1 MLVRGDTMDLIYE
14 RNLQPMKLAIL
25 KGTRQ
30 DRAVIALAARLGIS
44 RQRMRKILINGC
56 DMMIL
61 ENLGPRLE
69 AADAAAAADA
79 VADALSLPHLTAATH
94 LLSDDDAETFRRRAE
109 TGTAVPDLLAE
120 ILEAIA

>member
-1 MLVRGDTMDLIYE
+1 MDLIYE

-44 RQRMRKILINGC
+44 RQQMRKILINGC

-69 AADAAAAADA
+69 AADEAAASDRI
-79 VADALSLPHLTAATH
+79 ADALSLPHLTAATG
-94 LLSDDDAETFRRRAE
+94 LLSAAAAAELPPRAQAGPPGSELLRGIKAADACLSRK
-109 TGTAVPDLLAE
+109 P
-120 ILEAIA
+120 

>member
-1 MLVRGDTMDLIYE
+1 MDLIYE

-30 DRAVIALAARLGIS
+30 DAAVIALAKRLGIS
-44 RQRMRKILINGC
+44 RQQMRKILINGC

-69 AADAAAAADA
+69 AADAAATEGDA
-79 VADALSLPHLTAATH
+79 MSDALSLPHLTAATG
-94 LLSDDDAETFRRRAE
+94 LLSTDAAAAFRLRAE
-109 TGTAVPDLLAE
+109 TGTPIDVVRAE
-120 ILEAIA
+120 ILEAIS

>member
-1 MLVRGDTMDLIYE
+1 MDLIYE

-44 RQRMRKILINGC
+44 RQQMRKILINGC

-69 AADAAAAADA
+69 AADEAASCYLIVVALAA
-79 VADALSLPHLTAATH
+79 PHLTGETGLLCAA
-94 LLSDDDAETFRRRAE
+94 AGGVCRRRAE
-109 TGTAVPDLLAE
+109 AGTPVSELLAE

>member
-1 MLVRGDTMDLIYE
+1 MDLIYE

-30 DRAVIALAARLGIS
+30 DQAVIALAARLGIS

-69 AADAAAAADA
+69 AADASAASDCN
-79 VADALSLPHLTAATH
+79 ADALSLPHLTAATG
-94 LLSDDDAETFRRRAE
+94 LLSAAAAAEFRRCADS
-109 TGTAVPDLLAE
+109 GTPVRELLAE

>member
-1 MLVRGDTMDLIYE
+1 MDLIYE

-30 DRAVIALAARLGIS
+30 DQAVIALAARLGIS

-69 AADAAAAADA
+69 AADASAASDCI
-79 VADALSLPHLTAATH
+79 ADALSLPHLTAATG
-94 LLSDDDAETFRRRAE
+94 LLSAAAAAEFRRRADS
-109 TGTAVPDLLAE
+109 GTPVRELLAE

>member
-1 MLVRGDTMDLIYE
+1 MDLIYE

-30 DRAVIALAARLGIS
+30 DQAVIALAARLGIS
-44 RQRMRKILINGC
+44 RQQMRKILINGC

-69 AADAAAAADA
+69 AADAIAAGDRI
-79 VADALSLPHLTAATH
+79 ADALSLPHLTAATG
-94 LLSDDDAETFRRRAE
+94 LLPPDAATEFRRRADS
-109 TGTAVPDLLAE
+109 GTPVPELLAE
-120 ILEAIA
+120 ILEAIT

>member
-1 MLVRGDTMDLIYE
+1 MDMIYE

-30 DRAVIALAARLGIS
+30 DQAVLALAARLGIS
-44 RQRMRKILINGC
+44 RQRLRKILISRC
-56 DMMIL
+56 DMMTL

-69 AADAAAAADA
+69 AADEAAAADPI
-79 VADALSLPHLTAATH
+79 ADALSLPHLTAATGI
-94 LLSDDDAETFRRRAE
+94 LSPRTAEEYRRRAE
-109 TGTAVPDLLAE
+109 TGTPVAELLAE

>member
-1 MLVRGDTMDLIYE
+1 MDLIYE

-30 DRAVIALAARLGIS
+30 DRAVTALAARLGMN

-69 AADAAAAADA
+69 AADRAATGDS
-79 VADALSLPHLTAATH
+79 VADALSLPHLTAATG
-94 LLSDDDAETFRRRAE
+94 LLSVAAAAELRSRADS
-109 TGTAVPDLLAE
+109 GTPVPELLTE

>member
-1 MLVRGDTMDLIYE
+1 MDMIYE

-30 DRAVIALAARLGIS
+30 DQAVLALAARLGIS
-44 RQRMRKILINGC
+44 RQRLRKILISRC
-56 DMMIL
+56 DMMTL

-69 AADAAAAADA
+69 AADEAAAADPI
-79 VADALSLPHLTAATH
+79 ADALSLPHLTAATGI
-94 LLSDDDAETFRRRAE
+94 LPQKTAEEYRRRAE
-109 TGTAVPDLLAE
+109 TGTPVAELLAE

>member
-1 MLVRGDTMDLIYE
+1 MDLIYE

-44 RQRMRKILINGC
+44 RQQMRKILINGC

-69 AADAAAAADA
+69 AADEAAASDHI
-79 VADALSLPHLTAATH
+79 ADALSLPHLTAATG
-94 LLSDDDAETFRRRAE
+94 LLSAAAAAELRRRAE
-109 TGTAVPDLLAE
+109 AGTPVSELLAE

>member
-1 MLVRGDTMDLIYE
+1 MDMIYE

-30 DRAVIALAARLGIS
+30 DQAVLALAARLGIS
-44 RQRMRKILINGC
+44 RQRLRKILISRC
-56 DMMIL
+56 DMMTL

-69 AADAAAAADA
+69 AADEAAAAGDPI
-79 VADALSLPHLTAATH
+79 ADALSLPHLTAATGI
-94 LLSDDDAETFRRRAE
+94 LPQKTAEEYRRRAE
-109 TGTAVPDLLAE
+109 TGTPVAELLAE

>member
-1 MLVRGDTMDLIYE
+1 MDMIYE

-30 DRAVIALAARLGIS
+30 DQAVLALAARLGIS
-44 RQRMRKILINGC
+44 RQRMRKILISRC
-56 DMMIL
+56 DMMTL

-69 AADAAAAADA
+69 AADEAAAADPI
-79 VADALSLPHLTAATH
+79 ADALSLPHLTAATGI
-94 LLSDDDAETFRRRAE
+94 LSPKSAEEYRRRAE
-109 TGTAVPDLLAE
+109 TGTPVAELLAE

>member
-1 MLVRGDTMDLIYE
+1 MIYE

-30 DRAVIALAARLGIS
+30 DQAVLALAARLARLGIS
-44 RQRMRKILINGC
+44 RQRMRKILISRC
-56 DMMIL
+56 DMMTL

-69 AADAAAAADA
+69 AADEAAAGDPI
-79 VADALSLPHLTAATH
+79 ADALSLPHLTAATGI
-94 LLSDDDAETFRRRAE
+94 LPQKTAEEYRRRAA
-109 TGTAVPDLLAE
+109 TGTPVAELLAE